1 MSERTR
7 SGQEIRIVPGAP
19 NPPAAGTRTAPASAV
34 QMFRSLAA
42 QASSLAGAIAAQPD
56 EPQKPP
62 SYAPHPEAA
71 GETSPLPDS
80 SPAFSGRSPA
90 SQSAEHAEAA
100 EPDGKTSASAR
111 RPSAIA
117 PKGVDQNNPRSEEAA
132 LGEHIVR
139 ACTQAAHGEVLAQH
153 LADRIARFCLMSG
166 ASDDASWEVTLPMNP
181 VVLPDTLLHLELS
194 PSRIAIRFETSSP
207 RSAGLIYD
215 NADMLR
221 TGLSDALRRQI
232 DIHVVA

>member
-7 SGQEIRIVPGAP
+7 NGQEIRIVPGAP
-19 NPPAAGTRTAPASAV
+19 NPPAAGTRAASASAV

-42 QASSLAGAIAAQPD
+42 QAASLAGAIATQPD
-56 EPQKPP
+56 EPQMPP
-62 SYAPHPEAA
+62 SCASHPQAL
-71 GETSPLPDS
+71 GDTSPLPDS
-80 SPAFSGRSPA
+80 SRAFPGRSPA
-90 SQSAEHAEAA
+90 SQPVVHGDSAES
-100 EPDGKTSASAR
+100 DGKTAVATR
-111 RPSAIA
+111 RPSAAA
-117 PKGVDQNNPRSEEAA
+117 PKSVDPNNSRSEEAA

-153 LADRIARFCLMSG
+153 LADRIARFCSMSG

-207 RSAGLIYD
+207 RSARLIYD
-215 NADMLR
+215 NTDTLR

-232 DIHVVA
+232 EIHVVA